1 MEEFTIGEV
10 VEIRTLFNGF
20 TTEATASAAEL

>member
-1 MEEFTIGEV
+1 MEELTIGEV

-20 TTEATASAAEL
+20 TTETTASAADF

>member
-1 MEEFTIGEV
+1 MEELTIDEV

-20 TTEATASAAEL
+20 TTETIASAAEL